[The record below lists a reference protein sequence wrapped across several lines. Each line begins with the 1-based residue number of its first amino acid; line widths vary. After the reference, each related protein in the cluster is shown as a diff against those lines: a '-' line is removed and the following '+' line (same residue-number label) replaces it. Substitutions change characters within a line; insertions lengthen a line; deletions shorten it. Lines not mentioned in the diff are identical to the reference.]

1 MSNIRVSDL
10 GQISGAINRSKQNV
24 LLDDG
29 ENTRRAF
36 LSQILG
42 SGSGVANS
50 LVFKEEVTEI
60 TEDMWDDISSGSFN
74 ITHAGMHYTAP
85 SGRSYW
91 LADADYFLGAG
102 STEQTAHH
110 FVVVEDKISHTAQ
123 HQTTNVNTGAAT
135 SSLIY
140 TSTLPSI
147 QSELEADFGAAHI
160 KTQSLLLANAVSSGV
175 PSGWAWID
183 KKAFLMNACMVFGHN
198 INFQGAAGDMYN
210 CGNRARQLSLF
221 RAMPETIIARN
232 KETDA
237 RAHWWLDDAEGSAFF
252 GFVHGDGALYGA
264 GGASYVGGVRRAFL
278 IG

>member
-10 GQISGAINRSKQNV
+10 GQISGVIDRSKQNV

-36 LSQILG
+36 LNQILG

-50 LVFKEEVTEI
+50 LVFREEITEI
-60 TEDMWDDISSGSFN
+60 TDEMWSDIQNETFD
-74 ITHAGMHYTAP
+74 ITHVGMHYTAP

-91 LADADYFLGAG
+91 LADANYFKGAG
-102 STEQTAHH
+102 QTEQTRGH
-110 FVVVEDKISHTAQ
+110 FVVTEDKLTHTAQ

-140 TSTLPSI
+140 TTTLPSI
-147 QSELEADFGAAHI
+147 QTEIEADFGAEHI
-160 KTQSLLLANAVSSGV
+160 LTQSLLLANAVSSGV

-183 KKAFLMNACMVFGHN
+183 KEAFLMNACMVFGHN

-232 KETDA
+232 KDTDA
-237 RAHWWLDDAEGSAFF
+237 RMSWWLDDAEGSAGF
-252 GFVHGDGALYGA
+252 GLVTRVGYLDGGYGA
-264 GGASYVGGVRRAFL
+264 SAVNGVRRAFL